1 MFDFVEESVGREVNP
16 GRSLTEYNKREAG
29 EQEEEKEE
37 AMPDYAAKY
46 VNEYD
51 ENNIEHDDDGN
62 ETVVQLVQMNITQE
76 ENEMVK
82 QSLLILDEL
91 QLMAEDVED
100 MRGDYALEIF
110 ETCIFVRRKSQ
121 KIVEAKNMAME

>member
-1 MFDFVEESVGREVNP
+1 
-16 GRSLTEYNKREAG
+16 
-29 EQEEEKEE
+29 
-37 AMPDYAAKY
+37 
-46 VNEYD
+46 
-51 ENNIEHDDDGN
+51 
-62 ETVVQLVQMNITQE
+62 MNITLE

-91 QLMAEDVED
+91 QLVAEDVED
-100 MRGDYALEIF
+100 MRTDYAREIF